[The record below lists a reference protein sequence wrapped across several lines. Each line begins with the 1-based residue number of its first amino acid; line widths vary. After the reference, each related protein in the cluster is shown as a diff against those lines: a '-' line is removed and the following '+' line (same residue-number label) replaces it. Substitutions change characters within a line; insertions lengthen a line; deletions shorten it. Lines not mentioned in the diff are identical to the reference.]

1 MLQSLK
7 YILYVLCPET
17 YPQATLQSLKYISG
31 ERVHETPVQGKGTY
45 KYEEIIFLVAEAKS

>member
-31 ERVHETPVQGKGTY
+31 ERFHETTTEAPLQ
-45 KYEEIIFLVAEAKS
+45 FL